1 MMLFKLA
8 IGAIQSK
15 KKDYGIL
22 LTGLI
27 IAISIFY
34 MFQTLGTNEVFL
46 KENNSIGAILFI
58 FKAGSFLVGTVT
70 FFYILYA
77 NSFLFS
83 LRQREFGMYM
93 MLGAK
98 RDKVVT
104 LMFMETMG
112 LGIASLVI
120 GGLVGIVLSHT
131 TGKLLMTQLAFDA
144 VGYNAFHLP
153 ALKTTCTFFLTIFF
167 INAVING
174 FKLSNTSVLQ
184 LVHGNAKTDQVKVG
198 GIKTAV
204 LAVFALI
211 LLAVGYFAMIN
222 MWRLKVIGIV
232 VSLITVTSGTYML
245 FGAVLP
251 LIVKMIK
258 SNKKFNEKGINA
270 FTFAQL
276 NYRISNLTKVLATIT
291 MLVALGA
298 GAISGGMA
306 FKNNIPFQLDKFTH
320 YDVTIHNPTAEEK
333 KILSDIK
340 FTETREYR
348 YKVDEKFV
356 YFVKEDLEKDPLLIE
371 NDTVGQK
378 KLIRNTEELPLNSLL
393 GGDTKDGDAMKEMSP
408 KWKKSFEVIVP
419 YYVAFHLKNPIKIVD
434 QNMYENIVKSESV
447 AFIGKSDAYMKYM
460 KEWKEI
466 NDLQL
471 VKYKDLI
478 TELEKEVKNAKSVL
492 LESTKYHLYTIYS
505 GFVNGILFMA
515 FFLGIAFLT
524 MMASCLMFKILSG
537 ASSDV
542 ARYQMLRKIGVRREL
557 LTKSI
562 YKELFF
568 VFVFPAIVGITHVFV
583 GMNIFSAYVVNPY
596 LNIWMPISIFIIIY
610 GAYYMLTVQ
619 LYKRIVL
626 PQKD

>member
-104 LMFMETMG
+104 LMFMETMA
-112 LGIASLVI
+112 LGVVSLVI

-144 VGYNAFHLP
+144 VGYNALHLP
-153 ALKTTCTFFLTIFF
+153 ALKATCTFFLTIFF
-167 INAVING
+167 INAVINS

-198 GIKTAV
+198 GINTAV
-204 LAVFALI
+204 RAVFALI

-222 MWRLKVIGIV
+222 MWRLQVSGIV
-232 VSLITVTSGTYML
+232 ISLITVTLGTYML

-306 FKNNIPFQLDKFTH
+306 FKNNIPFQLDKITH

-371 NDTVGQK
+371 NDADGQK

-393 GGDTKDGDAMKEMSP
+393 GGDIKDVDAMKEMSP

-419 YYVAFHLKNPIKIVD
+419 YYVAFHLKHPIKIVD
-434 QNMYENIVKSESV
+434 QKMYEDIAKSENV
-447 AFIGKSDAYMKYM
+447 TFIGKSDDYMKYM